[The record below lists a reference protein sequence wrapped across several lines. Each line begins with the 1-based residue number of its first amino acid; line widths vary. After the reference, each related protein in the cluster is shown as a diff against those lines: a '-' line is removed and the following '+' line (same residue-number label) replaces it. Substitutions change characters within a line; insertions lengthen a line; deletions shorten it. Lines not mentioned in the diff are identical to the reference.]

1 MANSFKLELVT
12 PLAKI
17 LSEEVNFVMLRTT
30 EGDMGILPNHSPFV
44 AGLAT
49 GEMKVRNNG
58 QEKFYYVSGGFVE
71 ISDNV
76 VTILADEAMD
86 VKDID
91 LEAARREAQIA
102 KEKLEKI
109 AEDIDIANV
118 QKTLTQALTKVKL
131 AEKILTITFFLLI

>member
-1 MANSFKLELVT
+1 MVNSFKLDLVT

-30 EGDMGILPNHSPFV
+30 EGDMGILPNHAPFV

-58 QEKFYYVSGGFVE
+58 QEKFYYISGGFVE
-71 ISDNV
+71 IFDNV

-91 LEAARREAQIA
+91 LEAARKEAQIA
-102 KEKLEKI
+102 KEKLERI
-109 AEDIDIANV
+109 AEDMDIANV

-131 AEKILTITFFLLI
+131 AEKML

>member
-1 MANSFKLELVT
+1 MVNSFKLDLVT

-30 EGDMGILPNHSPFV
+30 EGDMGILPNHAPFV

-58 QEKFYYVSGGFVE
+58 QEKFYYISGGFVE

-91 LEAARREAQIA
+91 LEAARKEAQIA
-102 KEKLEKI
+102 KEKVERI
-109 AEDIDIANV
+109 AEDMDIANV

-131 AEKILTITFFLLI
+131 AEKML

>member
-131 AEKILTITFFLLI
+131 AEKML

>member
-12 PLAKI
+12 PLSKI

-58 QEKFYYVSGGFVE
+58 QEKFYYFSGGFVE

-91 LEAARREAQIA
+91 LEAARKEAQIA

-131 AEKILTITFFLLI
+131 AEKML

>member
-49 GEMKVRNNG
+49 GEMKIRNNG
-58 QEKFYYVSGGFVE
+58 QENFYYVSGGFVE

-86 VKDID
+86 IKDID
-91 LEAARREAQIA
+91 LEAARKEAQIA

-109 AEDIDIANV
+109 AEDIDIATV
-118 QKTLTQALTKVKL
+118 QKSLTQALTKVK
-131 AEKILTITFFLLI
+131 

>member
-12 PLAKI
+12 PLSKI

-91 LEAARREAQIA
+91 LEAARKEAQIA

-118 QKTLTQALTKVKL
+118 QKTLTQA
-131 AEKILTITFFLLI
+131 

>member
-12 PLAKI
+12 PLNKV

-44 AGLAT
+44 AGVAT

-71 ISDNV
+71 ISNNV

-91 LEAARREAQIA
+91 LEAARKEAQIA
-102 KEKLEKI
+102 KEKLEKS
-109 AEDIDIANV
+109 AEDMDIANV
-118 QKTLTQALTKVKL
+118 QKALTQALTKVKL
-131 AEKILTITFFLLI
+131 AERML

>member
-12 PLAKI
+12 PLSKI

-91 LEAARREAQIA
+91 LEAARKEAQIA

-131 AEKILTITFFLLI
+131 AEKML

>member
-12 PLAKI
+12 PLSKI

-76 VTILADEAMD
+76 VTILADDAMD

-91 LEAARREAQIA
+91 LEAARKEAQIA

-131 AEKILTITFFLLI
+131 AEKML

>member
-12 PLAKI
+12 PLEKI
-17 LSEEVNFVMLRTT
+17 LSQEVNFVMIRTT

-44 AGLAT
+44 AGLST
-49 GEMKVRNNG
+49 GEMKVRVNG
-58 QEKFYYVSGGFVE
+58 QENFYYVSGGFLE
-71 ISDNV
+71 ISNNI

-102 KEKLEKI
+102 KEKLEKL
-109 AEDIDIANV
+109 AEDIDFANV
-118 QKTLTQALTKVKL
+118 QKTLTQALTKVKI
-131 AEKILTITFFLLI
+131 AEKML

>member
-1 MANSFKLELVT
+1 MANSFKLEMVT

-17 LSEEVNFVMLRTT
+17 LSQDVEFVMIRTT
-30 EGDMGILPNHSPFV
+30 EGDMGILANHSPFV
-44 AGLAT
+44 SGLAT
-49 GEMKVRNNG
+49 GEMKIKSNG
-58 QEKFYYVSGGFVE
+58 EEKLYYVSGGFME

-102 KEKLEKI
+102 KEKLDKI
-109 AEDIDIANV
+109 AEDIDYANV
-118 QKTLTQALTKVKL
+118 QRTLTQALTKVKL
-131 AEKILTITFFLLI
+131 AEKML

>member
-12 PLAKI
+12 PLNKV

-44 AGLAT
+44 AGVAT

-71 ISDNV
+71 ISNNV

-91 LEAARREAQIA
+91 LEAARKEAQIA
-102 KEKLEKI
+102 KEKLEKS
-109 AEDIDIANV
+109 AEDMDIANV

-131 AEKILTITFFLLI
+131 AERML

>member
-12 PLAKI
+12 PLSKV

-49 GEMKVRNNG
+49 GEMKIKNNG
-58 QEKFYYVSGGFVE
+58 QETFYYVSGGFVE
-71 ISDNV
+71 ISGNV

-91 LEAARREAQIA
+91 LEAAKKEAQLA
-102 KEKLEKI
+102 KGKLERA
-109 AEDIDIANV
+109 AEDMDIANV
-118 QKTLTQALTKVKL
+118 QKALTQALTKVKL
-131 AEKILTITFFLLI
+131 AERML

>member
-12 PLAKI
+12 PLSKI

-49 GEMKVRNNG
+49 GEMKVRNTG

-91 LEAARREAQIA
+91 LEAARKEAQIA

-131 AEKILTITFFLLI
+131 AEKML

>member
-1 MANSFKLELVT
+1 MANSFKLDVVT
-12 PLAKI
+12 PIAKI
-17 LSEEVNFVMLRTT
+17 LSKEVDFVMLRTT
-30 EGDMGILPNHSPFV
+30 EGDMGILPNHAPFV

-49 GEMKVRNNG
+49 GEMKVKNNG
-58 QEKFYYVSGGFVE
+58 QENFYYVSGGFVE

-91 LEAARREAQIA
+91 LEAARKEAQIA
-102 KEKLEKI
+102 KERLERI
-109 AEDIDIANV
+109 AEDMDMANV

-131 AEKILTITFFLLI
+131 AEKML

>member
-86 VKDID
+86 VNDID
-91 LEAARREAQIA
+91 LEAARKEAQIA
-102 KEKLEKI
+102 KEKLERI
-109 AEDIDIANV
+109 AEDMDMSNV

-131 AEKILTITFFLLI
+131 AEKML

>member
-12 PLAKI
+12 PLHKV

-91 LEAARREAQIA
+91 LEAARKEAQIA

-131 AEKILTITFFLLI
+131 AEKML

>member
-1 MANSFKLELVT
+1 MVNSFKLDLVT
-12 PLAKI
+12 PLARI

-30 EGDMGILPNHSPFV
+30 EGDMGILPNHAPFV

-49 GEMKVRNNG
+49 GEMKVRNNE
-58 QEKFYYVSGGFVE
+58 QEKFYYISGGFVE

-91 LEAARREAQIA
+91 LEAARKEAQIA
-102 KEKLEKI
+102 KEKLERI
-109 AEDIDIANV
+109 AEDMDIANV

-131 AEKILTITFFLLI
+131 AEKML

>member
-1 MANSFKLELVT
+1 MVNSFKLDLVT
-12 PLAKI
+12 PL
-17 LSEEVNFVMLRTT
+17 LRTT
-30 EGDMGILPNHSPFV
+30 EGDMGILPNHAPFV

-58 QEKFYYVSGGFVE
+58 QEKFYYISGGFVE

-91 LEAARREAQIA
+91 LEAARKEAQIA
-102 KEKLEKI
+102 KEKLERI
-109 AEDIDIANV
+109 AEDMDIANV

-131 AEKILTITFFLLI
+131 AEKML

>member
-12 PLAKI
+12 PLSKV

-44 AGLAT
+44 AGLST
-49 GEMKVRNNG
+49 GEMKIKNNG
-58 QEKFYYVSGGFVE
+58 QETFYYVSGGFVE
-71 ISDNV
+71 ISDNI

-91 LEAARREAQIA
+91 LEKARKEAQIA
-102 KEKLEKI
+102 KEKLEKS
-109 AEDIDIANV
+109 AEDMDLANV
-118 QKTLTQALTKVKL
+118 QRTLNQALTKVKL
-131 AEKILTITFFLLI
+131 AERML

>member
-12 PLAKI
+12 PLSKI

-91 LEAARREAQIA
+91 LEVARKEAQIA

-131 AEKILTITFFLLI
+131 AEKML

>member
-17 LSEEVNFVMLRTT
+17 LSEEVEFIMLRTT

-49 GEMKVRNNG
+49 GEMKVRIKG
-58 QEKFYYVSGGFVE
+58 KESFYYVSGGFVE
-71 ISDNV
+71 ISENI

-86 VKDID
+86 AKDID
-91 LEAARREAQIA
+91 LELAKKEAEIA
-102 KEKLEKI
+102 KKKLEK
-109 AEDIDIANV
+109 ANEDMEFINI
-118 QKTLTQALTKVKL
+118 QKKLTRALTKVKI
-131 AEKILTITFFLLI
+131 AEKYL

>member
-1 MANSFKLELVT
+1 MANSFKLDVVT
-12 PLAKI
+12 PIAKI
-17 LSEEVNFVMLRTT
+17 LSKEVDFVMLRTT
-30 EGDMGILPNHSPFV
+30 EGDMGVLPNHAPFV

-49 GEMKVRNNG
+49 GEMKVKNNG
-58 QEKFYYVSGGFVE
+58 QENFYYVSGGFVE

-91 LEAARREAQIA
+91 LEAARKEAQIA
-102 KEKLEKI
+102 KERLERI
-109 AEDIDIANV
+109 AEDMDMANV

-131 AEKILTITFFLLI
+131 AEKML

>member
-118 QKTLTQALTKVKL
+118 QKTLTQALTKVKKKKKML
-131 AEKILTITFFLLI
+131 

>member
-12 PLAKI
+12 PLSKI

-58 QEKFYYVSGGFVE
+58 QEKFYYVSGGFIE

-91 LEAARREAQIA
+91 LEAARKEAQIA

-131 AEKILTITFFLLI
+131 AEKML

>member
-1 MANSFKLELVT
+1 MVNSFKLDLVT
-12 PLAKI
+12 PLARI

-30 EGDMGILPNHSPFV
+30 EGDMGILPNHAPFV

-58 QEKFYYVSGGFVE
+58 QEKFYYISGGFVE

-91 LEAARREAQIA
+91 LEAARKEAQIA
-102 KEKLEKI
+102 KEKLERI
-109 AEDIDIANV
+109 AEDMDIANV

-131 AEKILTITFFLLI
+131 AEKML

>member
-1 MANSFKLELVT
+1 MVNSFKLDVVT
-12 PLAKI
+12 PTAKI
-17 LSEEVNFVMLRTT
+17 LSKEVDFVMLRTT
-30 EGDMGILPNHSPFV
+30 EGDMGILPNHAPFV

-58 QEKFYYVSGGFVE
+58 QEKFYYISGGFVE

-91 LEAARREAQIA
+91 LEAARKEAQIA
-102 KEKLEKI
+102 KEKLERI
-109 AEDIDIANV
+109 AEDMDIANV

-131 AEKILTITFFLLI
+131 AEKML

>member
-17 LSEEVNFVMLRTT
+17 LSEEANFVMLRTT

-91 LEAARREAQIA
+91 LEAARKEAQIA

-131 AEKILTITFFLLI
+131 AEKML

>member
-1 MANSFKLELVT
+1 
-12 PLAKI
+12 
-17 LSEEVNFVMLRTT
+17 EEVNFVMLRTT

-71 ISDNV
+71 ISNNV

-91 LEAARREAQIA
+91 LEAARKEAQIA
-102 KEKLEKI
+102 KEKLEKS
-109 AEDIDIANV
+109 AEDMDIANV

-131 AEKILTITFFLLI
+131 AERML